1 MRTTM
6 NVIDK
11 NFPLFFTGFLVSAMA
26 IPLLAAGCV
35 PEPTPETQARA
46 LEEAVKSIN
55 EDMVVIKPRPGVEC
69 YILRSR
75 RTDVPHAMSCVTIPF

>member
-1 MRTTM
+1 M

-26 IPLLAAGCV
+26 FSLLAAGCV

-46 LEEAVKSIN
+46 LEEAVN